1 MIVIDQITIIICVV
15 LILLAIISPLFN
27 PFFRARSLFA
37 KNKEEKEEEETRSS
51 DQYPPITVLITAH
64 ENAEELERHLP
75 TLLSLDY
82 PGAFEIVVVAEKGDG
97 ETEDVL
103 KRYINN
109 RHLYYTFIPNSSRY
123 MSRKKLAITLGV
135 KASRYEWIIMTDAN
149 STPSSDEWLK
159 TMAKD
164 LNDNTNMVIGY
175 SNYGKDAPSYYRFE
189 QLRTACYLLQK
200 ARQSVAFRTN
210 CTNVIFRKSEFIN
223 RDGYRGNLQLVRG
236 EFDFLVNKFAKKHDT
251 IVETS
256 SKTWMTDEL
265 PTRKAWRD
273 KHIFY
278 METRKHLARRH
289 AFRFVF
295 NLDTFLLHLNFLAI
309 IAALAYSIIV
319 QNWII
324 TAVAALSLIYS
335 IYIRTAFAKRVF
347 RRSDTQISLWKV
359 IPYELVDVWYNIRHY
374 IRYLKADKNDFSS
387 HKV

>member
-103 KRYINN
+103 
-109 RHLYYTFIPNSSRY
+109 
-123 MSRKKLAITLGV
+123 V

-256 SKTWMTDEL
+256 NKTWMTDEL

-324 TAVAALSLIYS
+324 TAVAVLSLIYS

-359 IPYELVDVWYNIRHY
+359 IPYELIDVWYNIRHY